1 MVTILIVDDHPLTRT
16 VIHRRLEKE
25 GFNVLEADNG
35 TIGVELLRANDVDL
49 VLLDFMMKN
58 MNGMQ
63 TFDQMKFFKPKVP
76 YIMITAYA
84 HPELVKQFMK
94 EGGAEFLVK
103 PLRQDFEQRIKEV
116 LIKHQNN

>member
-1 MVTILIVDDHPLTRT
+1 MTTVLIVDDHPLTRT

-25 GFNVLEADNG
+25 GFYVLEAESG
-35 TIGVELLRANDVDL
+35 ALGVELLRSNNVDL

-63 TFDQMKFFKPKVP
+63 TFEQMKYFKPDVP
-76 YIMITAYA
+76 CVMITAYA
-84 HPELVKQFMK
+84 HPGLVKQFMS

-103 PLRQDFEQRIKEV
+103 PFHEDFEQRIKEV

>member
-1 MVTILIVDDHPLTRT
+1 MPTILVVDDHPMTRT

-25 GFNVLEADNG
+25 GFNILEADNG
-35 TIGVELLRANDVDL
+35 ARGVELLRTNNVDL

-63 TFDQMKFFKPKVP
+63 TFEQMKFFKPNIPCV
-76 YIMITAYA
+76 MITAYA
-84 HPELVKQFMK
+84 HPQLVKRFM
-94 EGGAEFLVK
+94 EAGGAEFLVK
-103 PLRQDFEQRIKEV
+103 PFHEDFERRVMDV